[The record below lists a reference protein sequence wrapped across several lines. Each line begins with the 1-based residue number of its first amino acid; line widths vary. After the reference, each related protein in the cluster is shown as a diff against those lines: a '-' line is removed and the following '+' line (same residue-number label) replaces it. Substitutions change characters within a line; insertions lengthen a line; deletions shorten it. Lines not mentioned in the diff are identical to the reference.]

1 MLIVDTITIEMIT
14 TDVLI
19 IITEIEDMTQ
29 MDVAAVVVMMIVA
42 VTYVFCLYVTHAV
55 NAVEEIYVLVSRR

>member
-42 VTYVFCLYVTHAV
+42 VIYVLCLYVTHAA